1 MAIGTVCDG
10 DKFHNV
16 GVLWDLLWK
25 RSDCVL
31 KQFWESEITF
41 VMGSLGVYSFSLF
54 NFMGFK
60 LWEIMV
66 GFLL

>member
-1 MAIGTVCDG
+1 
-10 DKFHNV
+10 V
-16 GVLWDLLWK
+16 GSVLEG
-25 RSDCVL
+25 SDCVS
-31 KQFWESEITF
+31 KQFRESKATF

-66 GFLL
+66 GFMF